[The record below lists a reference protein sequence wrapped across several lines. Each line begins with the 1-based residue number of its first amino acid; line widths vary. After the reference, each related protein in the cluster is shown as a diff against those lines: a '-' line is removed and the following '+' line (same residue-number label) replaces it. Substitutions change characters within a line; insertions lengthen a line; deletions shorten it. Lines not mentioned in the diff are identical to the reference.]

1 MLGSLDSQVRGVPGR
16 RSHGSSL
23 DSLHLDW
30 SHGCSRHGRS
40 RGRFARPRSRHGQS
54 HGRFAHATAGPAVA
68 RADRPRVAH
77 ATVARCGRSHGRFTH
92 DAPVMRLL
100 CLRRCGVGVRSHG
113 VDVRLVATSVMSS
126 SSVLSDHNVSNF
138 VTSYPPLLR
147 IPCKLINKFGKHV
160 SQLEILAVLA

>member
-16 RSHGSSL
+16 RSHGLSL
-23 DSLHLDW
+23 DSPHLDW

-40 RGRFARPRSRHGQS
+40 CGCFARPRLRHGQS

-68 RADRPRVAH
+68 RVDRPRVAH
-77 ATVARCGRSHGRFTH
+77 ATAACCGRSHGRFAR
-92 DAPVMRLL
+92 DAPVTRLL
-100 CLRRCGVGVRSHG
+100 CSRRGGVGVRSNG
-113 VDVRLVATSVMSS
+113 VGVRLVATSVMSS
-126 SSVLSDHNVSNF
+126 SSVLSDHNDSNF

-147 IPCKLINKFGKHV
+147 IPCKCINKCGKHV